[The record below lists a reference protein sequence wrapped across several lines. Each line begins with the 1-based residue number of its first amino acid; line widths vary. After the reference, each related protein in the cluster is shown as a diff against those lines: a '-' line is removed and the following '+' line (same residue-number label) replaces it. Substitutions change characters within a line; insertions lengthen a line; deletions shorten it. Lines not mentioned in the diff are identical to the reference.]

1 MTRYFTLSVA
11 LVAWLITAA
20 TLLAAAD
27 PLSVIPDDALGF
39 AIIRDIGEA
48 NERAQAL
55 TQKIQLPVPDLLT
68 LAKQFTGV
76 DAGLDEKGGIALAAF
91 STGDDADA
99 ELSFVCFVPVTD
111 YQEFIGQLNPEDADA
126 AITEIMISGMPRLT
140 AKKGNF
146 AVLGDPQ
153 QRTLFERVLATSKNV
168 TSTVE
173 PLKKWLDQQHA
184 AAVVTPAGKK
194 MLVAKIVALL
204 DAANTGADQNPN
216 GDDDAD
222 VGGLSQARL
231 KEMMLLGKRVL
242 LAADEQLTVMAA
254 GIRIDKNTA
263 LHVGARLA
271 FKPEGELAAWA
282 KGVKLPSYPLL
293 AGVPED
299 KFAIAYGGVAV
310 PFSPDMA
317 KLINQFTEMG
327 LQQFGLDAEAGKKLE
342 AALAR
347 QRATEVSA
355 AGVLGLIQPGNSI
368 YASAASVQTVK
379 SSDEYLAATRE
390 MAAALASGAKNPKT
404 EEPLYEVA
412 DIMVDDLKTI
422 ELTTNVGAVIDEANP
437 AAEQARGMFSWM
449 FGKDGKLKI
458 YFAAAD
464 ARHVVGA
471 YSKENLKKVVAHV
484 RSKAKGLEADEGI
497 AKTNALLPK
506 GSQWV
511 AYLSPQGL
519 LQWADTFI
527 RNIGGGQ
534 MNIQLPQFA
543 ETEPIGLA
551 ARVSGSGLDAE
562 LVLPDSVVAGI
573 GQFIGMAQQM
583 FQGGNPLP

>member
-263 LHVGARLA
+263 LHVGA
-271 FKPEGELAAWA
+271 
-282 KGVKLPSYPLL
+282 
-293 AGVPED
+293 AGVQARGRAGRVGQGGQAAQLSAAGRGAGGQIRDRLRWRGSAVQPGHGQAHQPVHRNGPA
-299 KFAIAYGGVAV
+299 AIWFGRRSWQEARGGA
-310 PFSPDMA
+310 
-317 KLINQFTEMG
+317 
-327 LQQFGLDAEAGKKLE
+327 
-342 AALAR
+342 AR